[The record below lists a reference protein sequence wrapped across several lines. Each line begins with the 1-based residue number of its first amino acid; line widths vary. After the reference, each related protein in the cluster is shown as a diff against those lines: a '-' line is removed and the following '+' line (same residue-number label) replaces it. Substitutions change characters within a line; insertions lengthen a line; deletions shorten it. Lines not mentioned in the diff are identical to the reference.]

1 MWFEAWAKKK
11 DGKEDRPKERRNNQ
25 KAFYACTFCMYLIA
39 ANHPGCIAWPGQA
52 RHGLTL
58 TEPQN
63 IKALCVISYGNRES
77 LKPWTICYGKLFVQI
92 QMIACHKTIAGL
104 SVHPP
109 YNCRCRCRRRRR
121 HSHCAVNA
129 EFLHPKLYY
138 HLLHLYLASWR
149 SGRPKLNCL
158 LKF

>member
-77 LKPWTICYGKLFVQI
+77 GIIETMDNLLRQAFCSNTNDSLPQNDCRFVRPSTIQLSLSSSPLFS
-92 QMIACHKTIAGL
+92 L
-104 SVHPP
+104 
-109 YNCRCRCRRRRR
+109 CRKCRIFTPQ
-121 HSHCAVNA
+121 A
-129 EFLHPKLYY
+129 L
-138 HLLHLYLASWR
+138 
-149 SGRPKLNCL
+149 
-158 LKF
+158 

>member
-52 RHGLTL
+52 RHGLTP

-109 YNCRCRCRRRRR
+109 YKQLSLSSSPPPFSLCRKCRIFTPQ
-121 HSHCAVNA
+121 A
-129 EFLHPKLYY
+129 L
-138 HLLHLYLASWR
+138 
-149 SGRPKLNCL
+149 
-158 LKF
+158 